1 MGTVSVFNHAALSYP
16 YIIRDHDVKM
26 SSGLDICK
34 HLPRIKYSSSLVLR
48 EPRALMNEAGL
59 GNEGSL
65 QEVQRG
71 CKGLSQPG
79 HGGSSFQ
86 GESQPQE
93 AGITNKRHMLLCS
106 QVCGLLSY
114 DVLYPHCFMH
124 CPHDIS
130 SSVLPADYIQGPLC
144 GLLLDT
150 AFAWLLCI
158 HMYRIAWIAWANT
171 EATYSFQSGDCG
183 PATCSGLPL

>member
-1 MGTVSVFNHAALSYP
+1 M
-16 YIIRDHDVKM
+16 IRDHDVKM
-26 SSGLDICK
+26 TSGLGICK

-65 QEVQRG
+65 QEVQCG

-93 AGITNKRHMLLCS
+93 AGITNATCSCAAKCVGSSHMIYCIPTALCI
-106 QVCGLLSY
+106 
-114 DVLYPHCFMH
+114 VLRTFPL
-124 CPHDIS
+124 P
-130 SSVLPADYIQGPLC
+130 VLPADYIQGPLC

-150 AFAWLLCI
+150 VFAWLLCI

-171 EATYSFQSGDCG
+171 EATYSFQSGDCS

>member
-1 MGTVSVFNHAALSYP
+1 M
-16 YIIRDHDVKM
+16 IRDHDIKM
-26 SSGLDICK
+26 SSGLGICK

-59 GNEGSL
+59 DNEGSL

-114 DVLYPHCFMH
+114 DILYPHCFMY
-124 CPHDIS
+124 CAQDIS
-130 SSVLPADYIQGPLC
+130 SSCPPCRLHPRPTL
-144 GLLLDT
+144 
-150 AFAWLLCI
+150 
-158 HMYRIAWIAWANT
+158 WIAIGYCFCL
-171 EATYSFQSGDCG
+171 ATMHTHVPYSMGSMGQHKGNIFL
-183 PATCSGLPL
+183 PEWGL